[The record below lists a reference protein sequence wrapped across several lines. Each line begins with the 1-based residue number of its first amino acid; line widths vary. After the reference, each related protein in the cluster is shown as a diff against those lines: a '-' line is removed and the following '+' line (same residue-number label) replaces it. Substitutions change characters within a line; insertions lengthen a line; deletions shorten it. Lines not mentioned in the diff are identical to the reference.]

1 MSEELKNISEN
12 LQENLIA
19 YLDGQPQDLID
30 GVCEII
36 VAALKEL

>member
-12 LQENLIA
+12 IQENLIT
-19 YLDGQPQDLID
+19 YLDGQPQELID

>member
-1 MSEELKNISEN
+1 MPEELRNISEN

-19 YLDGQPQDLID
+19 YLDGQPQELID

-36 VAALKEL
+36 IDTLKEL